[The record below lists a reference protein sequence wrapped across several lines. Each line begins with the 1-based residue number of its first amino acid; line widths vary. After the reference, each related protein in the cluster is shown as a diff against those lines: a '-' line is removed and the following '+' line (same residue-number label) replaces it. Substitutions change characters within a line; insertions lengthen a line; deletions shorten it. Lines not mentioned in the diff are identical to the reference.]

1 MILGDSS
8 AWIDHLRDRRS
19 RATRRLRELLGDAE
33 LVTTDVVVMEVLAG
47 AKDER
52 ERRLL
57 GRMLASHRNVPTE
70 SRDFE
75 SAAAI
80 YRTCRRQGAT
90 PRSLLDCLVAAVAIR
105 VDAAV
110 LHRDRDFDL
119 IARHVDLR
127 IDR

>member
-8 AWIDHLRDRRS
+8 AWIDHLRDA
-19 RATRRLRELLGDAE
+19 ATETAERLDALFDGDD
-33 LVTTDVVVMEVLAG
+33 LVTTDAVVMEVLSG
-47 AKDER
+47 ARDER
-52 ERRLL
+52 HRRDLDRAL
-57 GRMLASHRNVPTE
+57 GTYPRIPTE

-80 YRTCRRQGAT
+80 YRTCRRNGDT
-90 PRSLLDCLVAAVAIR
+90 PRSLLDCLIAAVALR

-110 LHRDRDFDL
+110 LHNDRDFDV
-119 IARHVDLR
+119 IARHVGLR